1 MSIKPN
7 SERVQARDKIVTE
20 IAAIEKEIDDKKR
33 ELTLKKSELRAIC
46 PHEQGVCGAGVFV
59 CSICGYD
66 DA

>member
-7 SERVQARDKIVTE
+7 PERVLARDKIVTE
-20 IAAIEKEIDDKKR
+20 IASIEKEIADKKR
-33 ELTLKKSELRAIC
+33 ELALKKAELTSIC
-46 PHEQGVCGAGVFV
+46 PHEQGICGAGVFV